1 MWEYIFLSPQVLGR
15 TDSLGTQAVL
25 FWVFITNQITC
36 FQAVKVTEKN
46 LGYLYLIG
54 LWGGTAGWELKSAGE
69 DISVDQQVERIDAW
83 RILTVQY
90 YAVMYNKNTVIDL
103 KQFSKRLFWRACYAR
118 YQCASPHRRTLCLVK
133 VHAYDQHNHK
143 TFPWCKRVFA
153 CCFAL

>member
-25 FWVFITNQITC
+25 FWVFITNQITY

-54 LWGGTAGWELKSAGE
+54 LWGGTAGWELKSVGE

-90 YAVMYNKNTVIDL
+90 YAVMYNKNTVIAF

-118 YQCASPHRRTLCLVK
+118 YQCASHHRRTLCIVK
-133 VHAYDQHNHK
+133 VHASDQHIHK

-153 CCFAL
+153 CCFEL